1 MTLRLTVAEDAWR
14 AHLDAL
20 TTAVHGLVP
29 VVKGNGY
36 GFGRALLADIAAGFA
51 RSIAVGTVHEVYD
64 VGALRFDEIVVLT
77 PALTP
82 ALAHARTRTTG
93 TTTPNAAHPE
103 LPGNVVLT
111 VGCHAHVD
119 ALVAAGWR
127 GPVNVKLASAMRRYG
142 AEPAE
147 LAALIAHV
155 RTSGLEVRRA
165 LFHPPLVTGE
175 FTGRQVVD
183 AIAAWLEVLDGPGG
197 PDPTVPLSTSHLDP
211 ATFAALV
218 ATHPHRRLELRLG
231 TALWHGDKSM
241 LHLGADVLDRR
252 SVKASTPAGY
262 RGRPAPADGT
272 LVMIGAGSAHGVA
285 PLADGSSPFHFAR
298 RRLTLH
304 EAPHMH
310 TSMAFVP
317 AGEPTPAI
325 GDLVDV
331 QRPLI
336 TTLVDEL
343 VWL

>member
-14 AHLDAL
+14 AHLHEL
-20 TTAVHGLVP
+20 TAAVPGLVP

-36 GFGRALLADIAAGFA
+36 GFGRAQLADVAAGFA
-51 RSIAVGTVHEVYD
+51 RSIAVGTVHEVHD
-64 VGALRFDEIVVLT
+64 IGADRFHEIVVLT
-77 PALTP
+77 PV
-82 ALAHARTRTTG
+82 LAAAAR
-93 TTTPNAAHPE
+93 PP
-103 LPGNVVLT
+103 LPGNLVLT

-119 ALVAAGWR
+119 ALVEAGWR

-147 LAALIAHV
+147 LVSLVGHV
-155 RTSGLEVRRA
+155 RASGLEVRRA
-165 LFHPPLVTGE
+165 LFHPPLVTGAY
-175 FTGRQVVD
+175 TSRDVVD
-183 AIAAWLEVLDGPGG
+183 AITAWLEELDSLDSLDGSGRL
-197 PDPTVPLSTSHLDP
+197 DPSVPLSTSHLDT
-211 ATFAALV
+211 AAFAALV
-218 ATHPHRRLELRLG
+218 AAHPHRRFELRLG

-252 SVKASTPAGY
+252 EVDAATPAGY
-262 RGRPAPADGT
+262 RGLPVPTDGT

-298 RRLTLH
+298 RRLALH

-317 AGEPTPAI
+317 AGELVPAI

-343 VWL
+343 VWR